1 MQVFCSDVRRWLPV
15 TYPPAPRYQSDGMPV
30 LRQLARGARG
40 VILVNGS
47 IRHGGCTARKR
58 QLSSHDAPATQ
69 LARAHIFG
77 GPFGGDVGSGS
88 AGFDVGVE
96 GSSTRSRFVMR
107 VPLPFSFSVRAF
119 QHSEQMSYSLSPICR
134 FEHSL
139 HWSHRSQTI
148 MALPLSGHLREQWA
162 ISRTDPITGNPTF
175 ALRFRSTSLVT
186 IQLTVARFPSK

>member
-1 MQVFCSDVRRWLPV
+1 M
-15 TYPPAPRYQSDGMPV
+15 
-30 LRQLARGARG
+30 
-40 VILVNGS
+40 
-47 IRHGGCTARKR
+47 
-58 QLSSHDAPATQ
+58 
-69 LARAHIFG
+69 
-77 GPFGGDVGSGS
+77 GSGS

-119 QHSEQMSYSLSPICR
+119 QHSEQMSCSLSPICR

-186 IQLTVARFPSK
+186 LQLTVARITAN

>member
-1 MQVFCSDVRRWLPV
+1 MARVRNSN
-15 TYPPAPRYQSDGMPV
+15 PR
-30 LRQLARGARG
+30 LARFSSIGARRTG
-40 VILVNGS
+40 RHIGEWLNSPWGLHRAQTPIVIT
-47 IRHGGCTARKR
+47 RCA
-58 QLSSHDAPATQ
+58 ATQ
-69 LARAHIFG
+69 IARAHIFG

-96 GSSTRSRFVMR
+96 GSSTRSHFVMR
-107 VPLPFSFSVRAF
+107 VPLPFSFSVRVF

-186 IQLTVARFPSK
+186 IQLTVARSTSK